1 MAQTTLSKTLALSSP
16 NPLSSSNQLLQ
27 GLSMNQVD
35 KPDNWQEINT
45 VKLNV
50 VESENIQVVIPTAL
64 EHMTTLHK
72 LQMMKL

>member
-1 MAQTTLSKTLALSSP
+1 
-16 NPLSSSNQLLQ
+16 
-27 GLSMNQVD
+27 MNQVD
-35 KPDNWQEINT
+35 KADNWQEINT

-50 VESENIQVVIPTAL
+50 VESENIQVIIPTAL